1 MTNILDVKGL
11 RNFHK
16 DSQRFEIESQL
27 HTFRRPIGLCE
38 AFATWFT

>member
-16 DSQRFEIESQL
+16 DSQRFEIERVNCIPLDVQ
-27 HTFRRPIGLCE
+27 
-38 AFATWFT
+38 